1 MFGNQ
6 REEVGLK
13 LNVFSIYDK
22 KAQAYFNPFYFHY
35 KGEALRSF
43 ETEVNNPQS
52 PLSKYP
58 ADFALYRLGV
68 FNSTTGCIEGL
79 PKPEFVSEALD
90 FRPVAPRPEV
100 VPLNGGVR

>member
-1 MFGNQ
+1 MFGSPK
-6 REEVGLK
+6 EEVGIK

-22 KAQAYFNPFYFHY
+22 KAQAFFNPFYFHY

-43 ETEVNNPQS
+43 EQEINNAQS

-58 ADFALYRLGV
+58 ADFCLYRLGV

-79 PKPEFVSEALD
+79 SKPEFVAEALD
-90 FRPVAPRPEV
+90 FRPVAPRPELV
-100 VPLNGGVR
+100 QTNGGV